1 MGPRAGQV
9 ALDRVEVRLAGDAT
23 QSPAVAHGDDAD
35 PVALYAHAYTQ
46 VFQHKAPDLLDVTS
60 ADGVRAAAREL
71 GVTVEVYIYAVMLGH
86 KTSSPERRF
95 TARSV
100 LAPAAAKRVVFFRA
114 QAARDYG
121 TVDVDA
127 VTRVNGDAST
137 LREELMNSEILFG
150 GWIVGERVTRG
161 GNGVAALYR
170 ARLLGLSP
178 YWLATEPSFAKWATQ
193 ADPGTTDAMRRHIR
207 LASLV
212 DAAALGELRRLRG
225 LGLRL
230 SMLRVLQRRGVPPR
244 SLRMSSPI
252 TNAFRAWLDL
262 GTAVLQLQL
271 LRRTNGEVLDARTA
285 DISAE

>member
-1 MGPRAGQV
+1 
-9 ALDRVEVRLAGDAT
+9 
-23 QSPAVAHGDDAD
+23 
-35 PVALYAHAYTQ
+35 
-46 VFQHKAPDLLDVTS
+46 
-60 ADGVRAAAREL
+60 
-71 GVTVEVYIYAVMLGH
+71 
-86 KTSSPERRF
+86 
-95 TARSV
+95 
-100 LAPAAAKRVVFFRA
+100 
-114 QAARDYG
+114 
-121 TVDVDA
+121 
-127 VTRVNGDAST
+127 
-137 LREELMNSEILFG
+137 
-150 GWIVGERVTRG
+150 
-161 GNGVAALYR
+161 
-170 ARLLGLSP
+170 
-178 YWLATEPSFAKWATQ
+178 
-193 ADPGTTDAMRRHIR
+193 MRRHIR